1 MKVTAVTA
9 EWSSTSSDDPGW
21 VLCFSGGP
29 FNGVPLSPAPEWAH
43 AAQDIEEDD
52 IRDMIQATASWE
64 GIPLAADF
72 TVTVR
77 R

>member
-1 MKVTAVTA
+1 MKVNAVTA
-9 EWSSTSSDDPGW
+9 EWSSTSSDRAGW

-29 FNGVPLSPAPEWAH
+29 FDGVPLTPAPEWAH
-43 AAQDIEEDD
+43 AVQDLDEEN

-64 GIPLAADF
+64 GIPLATDF
-72 TVTVR
+72 TVNLR